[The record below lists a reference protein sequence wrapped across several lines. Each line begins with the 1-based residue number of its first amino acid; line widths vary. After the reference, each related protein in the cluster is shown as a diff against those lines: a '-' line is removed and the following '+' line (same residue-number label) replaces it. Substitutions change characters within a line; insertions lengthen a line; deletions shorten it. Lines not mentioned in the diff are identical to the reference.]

1 MSQIAT
7 WTALTVIGGLF
18 LFIGAQAFVHAQGN
32 DTSLGNTTMGNSTNS
47 TGWTGHATTMSDHED
62 TTGSIA
68 SGFPTLDNP

>member
-18 LFIGAQAFVHAQGN
+18 LLIGAQAFVYAQGN

-47 TGWTGHATTMSDHED
+47 TTWAGNTTTTSVTG
-62 TTGSIA
+62 
-68 SGFPTLDNP
+68 PTESL